1 MDINY
6 IEILKEV
13 ILITESKLVLG
24 EVVNVEVKG
33 DLFRKNPEI
42 LNNYK

>member
-24 EVVNVEVKG
+24 DAVNVEVKG
-33 DLFRKNPEI
+33 DLFGKNPEI